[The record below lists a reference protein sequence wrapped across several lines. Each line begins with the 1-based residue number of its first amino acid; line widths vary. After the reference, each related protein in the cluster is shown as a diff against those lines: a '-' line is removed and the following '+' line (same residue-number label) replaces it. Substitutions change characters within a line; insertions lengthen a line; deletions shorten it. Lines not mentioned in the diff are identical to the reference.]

1 MKEWGRYT
9 MKKGLLLGIILALFL
24 QSVAWAAD
32 PAVETERVKVPLDMA
47 GKSYLLDAMI
57 YKPTGDGPFPV
68 MIMTHG
74 TSRLVAERA
83 QVTADTYYVRQ
94 ANMFARLG
102 IAVLFVVRRGF
113 GISDGPYAEGY
124 QYHSDGT
131 RDYAKT
137 GLTATQDLRAAVQ
150 YMQGKPFV
158 DKNRIVLLGQSTGGH
173 SVVATGSLNLPGV
186 VGVVNFAGGRGSTA
200 PDVVKDADDLVE
212 SYRVYGKTFKVPT
225 IWLYSENDHY
235 FGPALARKFLS
246 AFQAGGAEVDFVS
259 LPPSGEDGHSSF
271 LRAKDNWY
279 GPVLEFLKKIG
290 IVTESAQAFILNA
303 A

>member
-1 MKEWGRYT
+1 
-9 MKKGLLLGIILALFL
+9 MKKGLLLGILLILLL

-57 YKPTGDGPFPV
+57 YKPAGEGPFPG

-74 TSRLVAERA
+74 TSRLVSERA
-83 QVTADTYYVRQ
+83 KVTADTYYVRN
-94 ANMFARLG
+94 ATMFARLG

-124 QYHSDGT
+124 QYHPDGT

-137 GLTATQDLRAAVQ
+137 GMAATPDLQAAVR
-150 YMQGKPFV
+150 YMQDKPFV
-158 DKNRIVLLGQSTGGH
+158 DKKRIVLLGQSTGGH
-173 SVVATGSLNLPGV
+173 SVIATGSLNLPGV

-200 PDVVKDADDLVE
+200 SDVVKDADRLVE
-212 SYRVYGKTFKVPT
+212 SYRVYGTTFKVPT
-225 IWLYSENDHY
+225 IWLYSDNDHY
-235 FGPALARKFLS
+235 FGPALARKFLT

-271 LRAKDNWY
+271 LRAQDSWY
-279 GPVLEFLKKIG
+279 EPVLEFLERIG
-290 IVTESAQAFILNA
+290 IVQEPPLAFVRNA

>member
-1 MKEWGRYT
+1 
-9 MKKGLLLGIILALFL
+9 MKKGLLLGILLILFL
-24 QSVAWAAD
+24 QSVVWAAD
-32 PAVETERVKVPLDMA
+32 PVVETERVKVPLDVA
-47 GKSYLLDAMI
+47 GKSYLLDGMI
-57 YKPTGDGPFPV
+57 YKPEGEGPFPA

-74 TSRLVAERA
+74 TSRLVADRA
-83 QVTADTYYVRQ
+83 KVTADTYYVRN
-94 ANMFARLG
+94 AKMFARLG
-102 IAVLFVVRRGF
+102 ITVLFVVRRGF
-113 GISDGPYAEGY
+113 GISDGPYAEGQ
-124 QYHSDGT
+124 QYDANGI

-137 GLTATQDLRAAVQ
+137 GLAAAQDLQAAVQ

-158 DKNRIVLLGQSTGGH
+158 DGKRIVLLGQSTGGH
-173 SVVATGSLNLPGV
+173 SVIATGSLNLSGV

-200 PDVVKDADDLVE
+200 PDVVKDEDRLVE
-212 SYRVYGKTFKVPT
+212 SFHVFGKTFKVPT

-235 FGPALARKFLS
+235 FGPALARKFLT

-279 GPVLEFLKKIG
+279 ESVLEFLKRIG
-290 IVTESAQAFILNA
+290 TVTEPAQAFVRSA

>member
-1 MKEWGRYT
+1 
-9 MKKGLLLGIILALFL
+9 MKKGLLLGFLLILLL
-24 QSVAWAAD
+24 QSVAWAAA
-32 PAVETERVKVPLDMA
+32 PSVETERVKVPLDVA

-57 YKPTGDGPFPV
+57 YKPAGEGPFPA

-83 QVTADTYYVRQ
+83 KVTADTYYVRQ
-94 ANMFARLG
+94 ANMFAKMG
-102 IAVLFVVRRGF
+102 IAVLFVARRGF

-124 QYHSDGT
+124 QYHPDGT

-137 GLTATQDLRAAVQ
+137 GLAAATDLQAAVR

-158 DKNRIVLLGQSTGGH
+158 DGKHIVLLGQSTGGH
-173 SVVATGSLNLPGV
+173 SVIATGSLNLPGV

-200 PDVVKDADDLVE
+200 PDVVSDADSLVE
-212 SYRVYGKTFKVPT
+212 SYRVFGKTFKVPT

-235 FGPALARKFLS
+235 FGPALARKFLA
-246 AFQAGGAEVDFVS
+246 AFEAGGAEVDFVS
-259 LPPSGEDGHSSF
+259 LPASGEDGHSSF

-279 GPVLEFLKKIG
+279 ESVLAFLERIG
-290 IVTESAQAFILNA
+290 IVNDLPQAFARNA

>member
-1 MKEWGRYT
+1 
-9 MKKGLLLGIILALFL
+9 MKKGLLLGILLALFL
-24 QSVAWAAD
+24 QSSVWAAD
-32 PAVETERVKVPLDMA
+32 PAIETERVKVPLDVA
-47 GKSYLLDAMI
+47 GKSYLLDGMI
-57 YKPTGDGPFPV
+57 YKPSGDGPFPA

-74 TSRLVAERA
+74 TSRLVPERA
-83 QVTADTYYVRQ
+83 KVTADKYYVRQ
-94 ANMFARLG
+94 ANMFAKMG

-113 GISDGPYAEGY
+113 GISDGPYAEGH
-124 QYHSDGT
+124 QYHPDGT

-137 GLTATQDLRAAVQ
+137 GLAAAQDLQAAVQ

-158 DKNRIVLLGQSTGGH
+158 DGKRIVLLGQSTGGH
-173 SVVATGSLNLPGV
+173 SVIATGSLNLSGV

-200 PDVVKDADDLVE
+200 PDVVKDEDRLVE
-212 SYRVYGKTFKVPT
+212 SFHVFGKTFKVPT

-235 FGPALARKFLS
+235 FGPALARKFLT

-271 LRAKDNWY
+271 LRARDNWV
-279 GPVLEFLKKIG
+279 GPVLEFLKRIG
-290 IVTESAQAFILNA
+290 IVTEPAQAFVRSA